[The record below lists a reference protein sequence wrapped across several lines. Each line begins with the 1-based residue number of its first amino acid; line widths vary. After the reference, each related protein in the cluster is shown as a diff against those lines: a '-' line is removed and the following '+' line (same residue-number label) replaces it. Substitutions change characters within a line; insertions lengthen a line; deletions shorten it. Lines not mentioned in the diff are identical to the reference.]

1 MATKKRQ
8 SDSSVADQ
16 LYDEY
21 YAFSFFKAVQLLESL
36 SPEKKKLGQALV
48 PSEEAVRFSVI
59 SSLVFPPSEISAL
72 KPADSAKPAHMEV
85 AFLGLT
91 GPSGVLP
98 YWYTE
103 LVEER
108 HNAKDDGLKD
118 FLDLFH
124 HRLISLFYL
133 AWKKHKITVNYLEG
147 ARDQLSEKLLRLAGL
162 GSETFLDRIGL
173 PADSF
178 AYYCGHLSKAV
189 PSAISIASAVE
200 HFVGTAAVVE
210 QFVER
215 VLMIDAEDRTAVGT
229 SNGRL
234 GVNAVAGSS
243 ICEAQTKFRVH
254 LGPMSYAQ
262 YLTLLPCEG
271 RLDSIFA
278 LIRYMVGIE
287 YEFEVRLILKKEETP
302 ACVIGRK
309 NVNSARLGWTAWP
322 RKVSAAMTS
331 DPYVTFSESDVSLK
345 CSQHALDRR
354 Q

>member
-8 SDSSVADQ
+8 SDSSVADL
-16 LYDEY
+16 LYNEY

-72 KPADSAKPAHMEV
+72 KPADSTKPAQIEV

-108 HNAKDDGLKD
+108 RHAKDDGLKD
-118 FLDLFH
+118 FFDLFH

-133 AWKKHKITVNYLEG
+133 AWKKHKITVSYLDG
-147 ARDQLSEKLLRLAGL
+147 ARDPLSQKLLCLAGL
-162 GSETFLDRIGL
+162 GSETLLDRFRL

-189 PSAISIASAVE
+189 PSAEAIASAVE
-200 HFVGTAAVVE
+200 HFVGTGAVVE

-215 VLMIDAEDRTAVGT
+215 VLMIDVEDRTAVGR
-229 SNGRL
+229 SNGCL

-243 ICEAQTKFRVH
+243 ICEAQTKFRLL

-309 NVNSARLGWTAWP
+309 NVNSARLGWTSWP
-322 RKVSAAMTS
+322 RKVSTAMSS

-345 CSQHALDRR
+345 SAQYSLAGRR
-354 Q
+354 